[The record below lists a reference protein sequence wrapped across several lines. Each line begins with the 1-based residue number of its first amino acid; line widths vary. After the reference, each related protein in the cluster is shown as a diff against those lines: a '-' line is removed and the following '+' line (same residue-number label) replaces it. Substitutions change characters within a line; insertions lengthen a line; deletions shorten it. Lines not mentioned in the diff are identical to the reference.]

1 MRTNGRIAA
10 FDIEML
16 FLQYVVSCIIENRN
30 AFSDS
35 LFIYS
40 VVFHYRTPAG
50 SQKRHRLFFFFK
62 RTVTPKLRRKIRR
75 RHATTSSEEISP
87 AGGAPH
93 SVRDQVGMAH
103 FRLS

>member
-1 MRTNGRIAA
+1 MRTDDHIAA

-40 VVFHYRTPAG
+40 VVFHYRTPK
-50 SQKRHRLFFFFK
+50 SFPEKKRDGLF
-62 RTVTPKLRRKIRR
+62 
-75 RHATTSSEEISP
+75 
-87 AGGAPH
+87 
-93 SVRDQVGMAH
+93 
-103 FRLS
+103 

>member
-50 SQKRHRLFFFFK
+50 SQKRHRLFFFK
-62 RTVTPKLRRKIRR
+62 RTVTPKLRRKITPRDNLLGGDLTCWRR
-75 RHATTSSEEISP
+75 AALRPGSS
-87 AGGAPH
+87 GDGAF
-93 SVRDQVGMAH
+93 SA
-103 FRLS
+103 